1 METKVL
7 SNVEIKSSLPK
18 KYRFIR
24 YLDEGGFGQVVQCQS
39 KYTFQKVA
47 VKLPLFQQDTQ
58 DEISIL
64 TRLMEEGCD
73 QKNIIKFLEVFDTRL
88 GKAIIFEA
96 LDMSLYDY
104 LKTYAPLPLST
115 VRTIIKQV
123 ATALEELKKMSI
135 IHTDVKLDNVM
146 VVNRRKRP
154 LEVKLIDFGLA
165 LPAEEAEVCSEFQVE
180 CYRPPEIILGLPWN
194 EAVDVW
200 CLGTLFVELLLKM
213 RLFPN
218 NTEYDTLRI
227 MIKVFGAP
235 PDHVLSQGLMTRK
248 FFHRVGDR
256 WVLKTC
262 KEMENFYKHKCK
274 THFSERF
281 SSLHHLVQENYP
293 PRSHRNVAQDIK
305 RATDLLAQMLKMEVS
320 ARITPSQILQH
331 PFISPK
337 SRVRKE
343 EPQEQPDLVPQTPVR
358 KPVVTVVK
366 LASPENT
373 SPFKEE
379 EQQTDGHTE
388 DPVSQEQPEQV
399 QQTPVREPVVTV
411 VKLASPENT
420 SPFKEEEQQTDGRE
434 DPVSQEQ
441 PEQVQQTPVRKPVV
455 TVVKLASPENTSPF
469 KEEEQQTDG
478 HTEDPVSQEQPE
490 QVQQTPVRE
499 PVVTVVKLA
508 SPENTSPFKEEEQQT
523 DGHTEDPVSQEQ
535 PEQVQQTPVRKPVV
549 TVVKLAS
556 PENTSPFKEEEQQ
569 TDGHTEDPVSQEQ
582 PEQVQQTP
590 VRKPVVTV
598 VKLASPE
605 NTSPFELDDCKPLES
620 VRTARVW
627 EEPIPV
633 CEEQARVLPVPKRK
647 VRPHLFR
654 KTKVHPLP
662 PPPAPS
668 PEATVLPPPGDT
680 APKKKRTVLP
690 RGLSW
695 LKRFCCC
702 SVDTKH

>member
-420 SPFKEEEQQTDGRE
+420 SPFKEEEQQTDG
-434 DPVSQEQ
+434 
-441 PEQVQQTPVRKPVV
+441 
-455 TVVKLASPENTSPF
+455 
-469 KEEEQQTDG
+469 
-478 HTEDPVSQEQPE
+478 
-490 QVQQTPVRE
+490 
-499 PVVTVVKLA
+499 
-508 SPENTSPFKEEEQQT
+508 
-523 DGHTEDPVSQEQ
+523 HTEDPVSQEQ

-605 NTSPFELDDCKPLES
+605 NTSPFELDDCKPLE
-620 VRTARVW
+620 R
-627 EEPIPV
+627 
-633 CEEQARVLPVPKRK
+633 EQARVLPVPKRK

-680 APKKKRTVLP
+680 APKKKRTVLR

-702 SVDTKH
+702 SVDTKLSCKP